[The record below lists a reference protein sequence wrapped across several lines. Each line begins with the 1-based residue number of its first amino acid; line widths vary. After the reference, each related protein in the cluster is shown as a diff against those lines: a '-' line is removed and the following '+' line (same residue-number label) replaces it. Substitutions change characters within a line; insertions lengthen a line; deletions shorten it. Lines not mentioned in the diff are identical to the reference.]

1 MNEAVVIG
9 LMREALTTSLL
20 VGAPILATTLVI
32 GVVVSLIQAVT
43 QVNEATLTFVPKLIG
58 VFVAMLI
65 FGPWMMETL
74 LSFSAGLSQTPRA
87 TGAEMEAFAL
97 SPELT
102 YTFFLMLLRTSS
114 MLVAAPLLSHKGIP
128 AYTKI
133 GFAIFFS
140 LCSCRCR
147 RTPRRLHRP
156 RSRRS
161 LTTQRERSS
170 SGLHW
175 AW

>member
-9 LMREALTTSLL
+9 LMREALTTALL

-74 LSFSAGLSQTPRA
+74 LNFSAGI
-87 TGAEMEAFAL
+87 FAN
-97 SPELT
+97 
-102 YTFFLMLLRTSS
+102 
-114 MLVAAPLLSHKGIP
+114 AASYG
-128 AYTKI
+128 
-133 GFAIFFS
+133 
-140 LCSCRCR
+140 R
-147 RTPRRLHRP
+147 
-156 RSRRS
+156 
-161 LTTQRERSS
+161 
-170 SGLHW
+170 
-175 AW
+175 